1 MNREKEIGRD
11 IEERRTRTRR
21 GKNERVVICHGK
33 RPFSQYYFPQSVIN
47 CSHISPFST
56 ARLFLFF
63 PFRPVAA
70 PFLFLIVNS
79 TRSFRRLTT
88 AVTRSYLA
96 EISVVGT
103 LWFSTNTKTEGCT
116 STVKRGIKRKIK
128 RRIALSCIREPVAH
142 TRIFERELIFFTGRV
157 VFASFCLYFRCWRY
171 VRPSKDG
178 RSKAARTKPI
188 RADAFYNLRR
198 RRGK

>member
-128 RRIALSCIREPVAH
+128 RRIALSCIRESVAH
-142 TRIFERELIFFTGRV
+142 TRMFELELTFFYAVRRLRFLLFVFSLLALRSTFGRWPIEGG
-157 VFASFCLYFRCWRY
+157 ANETNSSRC
-171 VRPSKDG
+171 
-178 RSKAARTKPI
+178 
-188 RADAFYNLRR
+188 FL
-198 RRGK
+198 